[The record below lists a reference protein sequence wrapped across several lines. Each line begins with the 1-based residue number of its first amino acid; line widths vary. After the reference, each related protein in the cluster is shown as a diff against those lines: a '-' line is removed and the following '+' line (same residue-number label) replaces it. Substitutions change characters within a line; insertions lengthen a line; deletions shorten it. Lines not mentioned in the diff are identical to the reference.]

1 VLASNKLEEGSDAPA
16 MFFLKW
22 SAVLLLLFGCSGS
35 QVAVQRRSVLSLYP
49 RVAVVQVGV
58 NLIRNRSNASPL
70 NKYVDLLDR
79 FLYQNVGKW
88 LGVKV
93 AGRGSSDQTGD
104 LHSLALEA
112 IHRNFLE
119 RGFLVVERERMA
131 SIYKE
136 ITFSQSGL
144 SSADRKQVGQLAS
157 ADALYFADVNISMEK
172 GWFKDKI
179 RLSYTGRLI
188 SVEEGYVL
196 MSGEAVRSDSEFEP
210 ARIPDLVTRWF
221 KRVPVLKD

>member
-1 VLASNKLEEGSDAPA
+1 
-16 MFFLKW
+16 MKW
-22 SAVLLLLFGCSGS
+22 SAVLLLLVSCSGS
-35 QVAVQRRSVLSLYP
+35 QVAVQRRSVLSMYP
-49 RVAVVQVGV
+49 RIAVVHVGV
-58 NLIRNRSNASPL
+58 NLVRNRGNTSPL

-93 AGRGSSDQTGD
+93 SGRGSSGDQTGD
-104 LHSLALEA
+104 LHSLALES

-119 RGFLVVERERMA
+119 RGFLPVERDRMA

-144 SSADRKQVGQLAS
+144 SSADRKEVGQLAS
-157 ADALYFADVNISMEK
+157 ADALYFAEVNISMEK
-172 GWFKDKI
+172 GWFQDKI

-196 MSGEAVRSDSEFEP
+196 MSGEAVRSHSEFEP
-210 ARIPDLVTRWF
+210 GQIPDLVTRWF
-221 KRVPVLKD
+221 RRVPVLKD